1 MFKGLTQRAQRVLQ
15 ILAQD
20 EAKRFHS
27 DQLLPEH
34 IMLALLK
41 EGGGLGYKALE
52 KLMID
57 PAKMQIEL
65 ENVIPRKRG
74 GFTLG
79 DVPPSPRGR
88 KVLEDSAE
96 EARNLGH
103 EYIGTEHL
111 LLACSREEDGRTAQ
125 FLAEFSVTT
134 EMLREVIAELSGGTG
149 RGTATA
155 GSTAGSSSA
164 STPSGQGRRRVATAQ
179 SGKKTT
185 PTLDEFS
192 RDLTALAR
200 EKGLDP
206 VVGRKKEIERVIQIL
221 ARRTKNNP
229 VLIGEPGVGKT
240 AIVEGLAQKIVDGT
254 APEVLVGRR
263 VLTLDLASL
272 VAGTK
277 YRGEFEER
285 LKRVMKEI
293 TTNGNIILF
302 IDELHTIIG
311 AGGAEGAIDAS
322 NMLKPALSRGEMQC
336 IGATTLN
343 EYKKYIEKDAALER
357 RFQSIIVAEPS
368 VEETI
373 EILRGIKVQYEEHHN
388 VSYTPGALEVAS
400 VMSRRYIA
408 DRFLPDKAID
418 LMDEA
423 GSRKRISNSVRPTE
437 IAELEKDV
445 ERLNSEKLALVN
457 SQNYERAAA
466 VRDEVRRIRERVE
479 ELRSQWKVTLRSE
492 QSVVDAEDINY
503 VLSEITGIPLMRI
516 AQSESERLLDIEKDL
531 HRKVI
536 GQDEA
541 IQVIASSIR
550 RSRTGL
556 SAPERPMGSFIF
568 LGPTGVGKSLLAKS
582 LAEFLFGSQD
592 ALIRIDMSDYMEK
605 HNVSRLVGAPP
616 GYVGYDEGG
625 VLTEKIRR
633 KPYAVVLLDEIEK
646 AHPDVFNILL
656 QILEEGELQD
666 NLGHKVNFRNTVLI
680 MTSNAGAREITRDA
694 SVGFRTDDGI
704 LNHREIQA
712 SAMNELRRQFRPEF
726 INRVDEIVVF
736 HSLSD
741 KQVRTILDILLGE
754 VQTRLAGR
762 EIILEVSKSARDLL
776 IERGYDVKYGARPL
790 RRTIQREIEDPLAL
804 DLLRNRFGEG
814 DHILVSVRNGEF
826 SFRHKNKRAA
836 SAGGDAGGQNGG
848 AEDGADGAG
857 KAQGAGSG
865 AGKAQGA
872 GNASGSGDSQDSS
885 DAQENANAP
894 GADGSDEQSGASDGE
909 FRLGDHS

>member
-57 PAKMQIEL
+57 PARMQIDL
-65 ENVIPRKRG
+65 ENVIPKKRG

-111 LLACSREEDGRTAQ
+111 LLACSREADSETAK
-125 FLAEFSVTT
+125 FLDQHNVTV
-134 EMLREVIAELSGGTG
+134 EMLRDVISELSGGE
-149 RGTATA
+149 RGGQAAA
-155 GSTAGSSSA
+155 GAASSGGGSAQAGSS
-164 STPSGQGRRRVATAQ
+164 RRRVSTAS

-192 RDLTALAR
+192 RDLTQLAR
-200 EKGLDP
+200 EDKLDP
-206 VVGRKKEIERVIQIL
+206 VIGRAKEIQRVIQIL

-240 AIVEGLAQKIVDGT
+240 AIVEGLAQKIVDGS
-254 APEVLVGRR
+254 APEVLVGKR
-263 VLTLDLASL
+263 VLTLDLAGL
-272 VAGTK
+272 IAGTK

-293 TTNGNIILF
+293 TANGNIILF

-322 NMLKPALSRGEMQC
+322 NMLKPALSRGEIQC

-357 RFQSIIVAEPS
+357 RFQSIIVEEPT
-368 VEETI
+368 VEDTI
-373 EILRGIKVQYEEHHN
+373 EILKGIKGHYEKHHN
-388 VSYTPGALEVAS
+388 VSYTPGAVEVAATL
-400 VMSRRYIA
+400 SRRYMS

-418 LMDEA
+418 LIDEA
-423 GSRKRISNSVRPTE
+423 GSRKRIDNSVRPTE
-437 IAELEKDV
+437 IAELESEI
-445 ERLNSEKLALVN
+445 ERLNSDKLALVN

-466 VRDEVRRIRERVE
+466 VRDEVRQLKQRVE
-479 ELRSQWKVTLRSE
+479 ELRTQWKVSLKSE
-492 QSVVDAEDINY
+492 QSIVDSDDINY
-503 VLSEITGIPLMRI
+503 ILSEMTGIPLVRL
-516 AQSESERLLDIEKDL
+516 AQSESERLLDIEKEL
-531 HRKVI
+531 HRRVV
-536 GQDEA
+536 GQDDA
-541 IQVIASSIR
+541 IKAIAGSIR

-556 SAPERPMGSFIF
+556 SSPERPMGSFIF

-582 LAEFLFGSQD
+582 LAEYLFGSD
-592 ALIRIDMSDYMEK
+592 EALIRIDMSDYMEK

-616 GYVGYDEGG
+616 GYIGYDEGG

-656 QILEEGELQD
+656 QILEEGELHD
-666 NLGHKVNFRNTVLI
+666 NLGHKVNFRNVVLI
-680 MTSNAGAREITRDA
+680 MTSNAGAREITRES
-694 SVGFRTDDGI
+694 SVGFRKEEGVMDY
-704 LNHREIQA
+704 REIRS
-712 SAMNELRRQFRPEF
+712 SAMNELRRLFRPEF

-736 HSLSD
+736 HSLQD
-741 KQVRTILDILLGE
+741 KQVRDILDILLGE
-754 VQTRLAGR
+754 VQTRLAER
-762 EIILEVSKSARDLL
+762 DITLEVNRSARDLL
-776 IERGYDVKYGARPL
+776 IKEGYDVKYGARPL
-790 RRTIQREIEDPLAL
+790 RRTIQRDIEDPLSM
-804 DLLRNRFGEG
+804 DLLRGRFDEGSHIVVGVKKGKITFRTKRRKAKEAEAKDSGSEQSSSG
-814 DHILVSVRNGEF
+814 DHDFN
-826 SFRHKNKRAA
+826 
-836 SAGGDAGGQNGG
+836 GGDASGG
-848 AEDGADGAG
+848 D
-857 KAQGAGSG
+857 
-865 AGKAQGA
+865 
-872 GNASGSGDSQDSS
+872 ASGGDKS
-885 DAQENANAP
+885 
-894 GADGSDEQSGASDGE
+894 
-909 FRLGDHS
+909 FRLGDG

>member
-57 PAKMQIEL
+57 PAKMQIGL
-65 ENVIPRKRG
+65 ENTIPKKRG

-111 LLACSREEDGRTAQ
+111 LLACSREAGGETGK
-125 FLAEFSVTT
+125 FLASHNVTID
-134 EMLREVIAELSGGTG
+134 MLREVIAELSGGG
-149 RGTATA
+149 SGGQTATSA
-155 GSTAGSSSA
+155 SSSAGSSSQ
-164 STPSGQGRRRVATAQ
+164 SHGRRRIATAQ
-179 SGKKTT
+179 SGKKAT

-192 RDLTALAR
+192 RDLTSMAR
-200 EKGLDP
+200 EDKLDP
-206 VVGRKKEIERVIQIL
+206 VVGRNREIERVIQIL

-240 AIVEGLAQKIVDGT
+240 AIVEGLAQRIIDGT
-254 APEVLVGRR
+254 APEVLVGKR
-263 VLTLDLASL
+263 VLTLDLAGL
-272 VAGTK
+272 IAGTK

-293 TTNGNIILF
+293 TTSGNVVLF

-322 NMLKPALSRGEMQC
+322 NMLKPALSRGEIQC

-357 RFQSIIVAEPS
+357 RFQSIIVEEPS
-368 VEETI
+368 VDDTI
-373 EILRGIKVQYEEHHN
+373 EILNGIKGRYEEHHN
-388 VSYTPGALEVAS
+388 VSYTPGAIEVAA

-408 DRFLPDKAID
+408 DRYLPDKAID
-418 LMDEA
+418 LIDEA

-437 IAELEKDV
+437 IAELEQEI

-466 VRDEVRRIRERVE
+466 IRDEVRQLKERVE
-479 ELRSQWKVTLRSE
+479 ELRNQWKVMLRSE
-492 QSVVDAEDINY
+492 QSIVDSEDINF
-503 VLSEITGIPLMRI
+503 VLSEITGIPLVRL
-516 AQSESERLLDIEKDL
+516 AQTESERLLRIEDEL
-531 HRKVI
+531 HRRVI
-536 GQDEA
+536 GQDDA
-541 IQVIASSIR
+541 IGAIASSIR

-582 LAEFLFGSQD
+582 LAEYLFGSED

-656 QILEEGELQD
+656 QILEEGELHD
-666 NLGHKVNFRNTVLI
+666 NLGHKVSFRNTVLI
-680 MTSNAGAREITRDA
+680 MTSNAGAREITRDSA
-694 SVGFRTDDGI
+694 VGFRSAEGVIDYK
-704 LNHREIQA
+704 EIKS
-712 SAMNELRRQFRPEF
+712 SAMNELRRLFRPEF

-736 HSLSD
+736 HSLTD
-741 KQVRTILDILLGE
+741 VQVRNILDILLGE
-754 VQTRLAGR
+754 LQTRLAER
-762 EIILEVSKSARDLL
+762 EIVLEVNRAAHDLL
-776 IERGYDVKYGARPL
+776 IEKGYDVKYGARPL
-790 RRTIQREIEDPLAL
+790 RRTIQREIEDPLSL
-804 DLLRNRFGEG
+804 EILKGRFGQG
-814 DHILVSVRNGEF
+814 SHIVVGVRKGEF
-826 SFRHKNKRAA
+826 SFRSK
-836 SAGGDAGGQNGG
+836 AGRPKVT
-848 AEDGADGAG
+848 DGADTRQLVDPAGAQ
-857 KAQGAGSG
+857 ADVERQD
-865 AGKAQGA
+865 
-872 GNASGSGDSQDSS
+872 GDNGEDFTLS
-885 DAQENANAP
+885 
-894 GADGSDEQSGASDGE
+894 DGS
-909 FRLGDHS
+909 

>member
-52 KLMID
+52 RVSID

-65 ENVIPRKRG
+65 ENTIPKKRG

-96 EARNLGH
+96 EARRLSH

-111 LLACSREEDGRTAQ
+111 LLACSREEGSETAR
-125 FLAEFSVTT
+125 FLARYNVTF
-134 EMLREVIAELSGGTG
+134 EQLREIIAEMSGTRSG
-149 RGTATA
+149 GTATA
-155 GSTAGSSSA
+155 SASAGSE
-164 STPSGQGRRRVATAQ
+164 STSQGQPRRRTSTAQ

-192 RDLTALAR
+192 RDLTRMSR
-200 EKGLDP
+200 ERKLDP
-206 VVGRKKEIERVIQIL
+206 VVGRNREIERVIQIL

-240 AIVEGLAQKIVDGT
+240 AIVEGLAQRIVDGT
-254 APEVLVGRR
+254 APEVLVGKRL
-263 VLTLDLASL
+263 LTLDLAAL
-272 VAGTK
+272 IAGTK

-293 TTNGNIILF
+293 TNNGNVILF

-322 NMLKPALSRGEMQC
+322 NMLKPALSRGEIQC

-357 RFQSIIVAEPS
+357 RFQPIMVDEPN
-368 VEETI
+368 VDDTI
-373 EILRGIKVQYEEHHN
+373 EILKGIQDRYEEFHN
-388 VSYTPGALEVAS
+388 VSYTPGALELAAVL
-400 VMSRRYIA
+400 SRRYIA

-418 LMDEA
+418 LIDEA
-423 GSRKRISNSVRPTE
+423 GSRKRINNSVRPTE
-437 IAELEKDV
+437 VAELEQEI
-445 ERLNSEKLALVN
+445 ERLNSEKIALVN

-466 VRDEVRRIRERVE
+466 VRDEVRKLKGRVE
-479 ELRSQWKVTLRSE
+479 ELKSQWKVTLRTE
-492 QSVVDAEDINY
+492 QSIVDSEDIQY
-503 VLSEITGIPLMRI
+503 VLSEMTGIPLVRL
-516 AQSESERLLDIEKDL
+516 AQSESDRLLQIEDEL
-531 HRKVI
+531 HQTVI
-536 GQDEA
+536 GQDDA
-541 IQVIASSIR
+541 IKAVASSIR

-568 LGPTGVGKSLLAKS
+568 LGPTGVGKSLLAKT
-582 LAEFLFGSQD
+582 LAQYLFGSED

-633 KPYAVVLLDEIEK
+633 KPYSVVLLDEIEK
-646 AHPDVFNILL
+646 AHPDVFNLLL
-656 QILEEGELQD
+656 QVLEEGELQD

-680 MTSNAGAREITRDA
+680 MTSNAGAREISRE
-694 SVGFRTDDGI
+694 SQVGFRSAEG
-704 LNHREIQA
+704 LMEYREIRA
-712 SAMNELRRQFRPEF
+712 SAMNELKRRFRPEF

-741 KQVRTILDILLGE
+741 AQVQNILDILIGE
-754 VQTRLAGR
+754 VQVRLADK
-762 EIILEVSKSARDLL
+762 EITLEVNRAARDKL
-776 IERGYDVKYGARPL
+776 IEIGYDPKFGARPL

-804 DLLRNRFGEG
+804 EILKRRFGEG
-814 DHILVSVRNGEF
+814 SHILVSVRKDAI
-826 SFRHKNKRAA
+826 SFRSKEA
-836 SAGGDAGGQNGG
+836 SKESTVDA
-848 AEDGADGAG
+848 
-857 KAQGAGSG
+857 
-865 AGKAQGA
+865 
-872 GNASGSGDSQDSS
+872 
-885 DAQENANAP
+885 
-894 GADGSDEQSGASDGE
+894 
-909 FRLGDHS
+909 

>member
-65 ENVIPRKRG
+65 ENTIPRKRG

-111 LLACSREEDGRTAQ
+111 LLACSRETDGETGK
-125 FLAEFSVTT
+125 FLSAANITV
-134 EMLREVIAELSGGTG
+134 EMLRDVISELSGGNAGG
-149 RGTATA
+149 RQAA
-155 GSTAGSSSA
+155 AAADSAPSSQQQG
-164 STPSGQGRRRVATAQ
+164 PGGRRRIATAQ
-179 SGKKTT
+179 AGKKTT

-192 RDLTALAR
+192 RDLTAMAR
-200 EKGLDP
+200 EDKLDP
-206 VVGRKKEIERVIQIL
+206 VVGRSREIDRVIQIL

-254 APEVLVGRR
+254 APEVLVGKR
-263 VLTLDLASL
+263 VLTLDLAGL
-272 VAGTK
+272 IAGTK

-293 TTNGNIILF
+293 TSNGNIILF

-322 NMLKPALSRGEMQC
+322 NMLKPALSRGEIQC

-357 RFQSIIVAEPS
+357 RFQTIIVDEPT
-368 VEETI
+368 VEDTI
-373 EILRGIKVQYEEHHN
+373 EILKGIKERYEEHHH
-388 VSYTPGALEVAS
+388 VSYTPGALEVAA

-423 GSRKRISNSVRPTE
+423 GSRKRINNSVRPTE
-437 IAELEKDV
+437 IAELEQEI
-445 ERLNSEKLALVN
+445 ERLNAEKIALVN

-466 VRDEVRRIRERVE
+466 VRDEVRQLKERVE
-479 ELRSQWKVTLRSE
+479 DLRSQWKVALRSE
-492 QSVVDAEDINY
+492 QSIVDSEDINY
-503 VLSEITGIPLMRI
+503 VLSEITGIPLVRL
-516 AQSESERLLDIEKDL
+516 AQTESDKLLNIEDDL
-531 HRKVI
+531 HRRVI
-536 GQDEA
+536 GQADA
-541 IQVIASSIR
+541 IKAIASSIR

-568 LGPTGVGKSLLAKS
+568 LGPTGVGKSLLAKT
-582 LAEFLFGSQD
+582 LAEFLFGSD
-592 ALIRIDMSDYMEK
+592 EALIRIDMSDYMEK

-616 GYVGYDEGG
+616 GYIGYDEGG

-633 KPYAVVLLDEIEK
+633 KPYSVVLLDEIEK

-666 NLGHKVNFRNTVLI
+666 NLGHRVNFRNTVLI
-680 MTSNAGAREITRDA
+680 MTSNAGAREITRDSA
-694 SVGFRTDDGI
+694 VGFRKEDGI
-704 LNHREIQA
+704 MNYNEIRS
-712 SAMNELRRQFRPEF
+712 SAMNELKRLFRPEF

-736 HSLSD
+736 HSLTD
-741 KQVRTILDILLGE
+741 PQVRNILDILLGE
-754 VQTRLAGR
+754 VQTRLAQK
-762 EIILEVSKSARDLL
+762 EMILEVNRSARELL
-776 IERGYDVKYGARPL
+776 IEKGYDIKYGARPF
-790 RRTIQREIEDPLAL
+790 RRTIQREIEDPLSMEI
-804 DLLRNRFGEG
+804 LRGRFGQG
-814 DHILVSVRNGEF
+814 SHIVVGVRKGAIT
-826 SFRHKNKRAA
+826 FREKKA
-836 SAGGDAGGQNGG
+836 SSETSARQAVASSSGG
-848 AEDGADGAG
+848 ALAAPDE
-857 KAQGAGSG
+857 
-865 AGKAQGA
+865 
-872 GNASGSGDSQDSS
+872 ASG
-885 DAQENANAP
+885 
-894 GADGSDEQSGASDGE
+894 DE
-909 FRLGDHS
+909 